1 MDCET
6 VYQKLVSDTKA
17 SFEKAGFSKAVLG
30 LSGGIDS
37 ALTAFVLADALGKEN
52 VTAIFMPCK
61 GLGYKQDRADAES
74 LAKSLGI
81 DFETVPID
89 SLVDAVKQSVK
100 WKQSRIAE
108 MNAMVRARMI
118 VLYDFANSNKALVV
132 GTGNKSELML
142 GYFTKHGDGAA
153 DFMPLANLFKS
164 DLYEIAKFKALPQN
178 ILEKKPS
185 AGLAP
190 GQTDEEELGASYAE
204 IDPILRAIDAGKGE
218 EELKQEF
225 EAGLVAS
232 LLERINANKH
242 KKECRVC

>member
-1 MDCET
+1 MGYEE

-17 SFEKAGFSKAVLG
+17 FFEKEGFSKAVLG
-30 LSGGIDS
+30 VSGGIDS
-37 ALTAFVLADALGKEN
+37 ALAAFILADALGKEN
-52 VTAIFMPCK
+52 VTGIFMPCK
-61 GLGYKQDRADAES
+61 GFGYEQDKADAEG

-81 DFETVPID
+81 SLETVPID
-89 SLVDAVKQSVK
+89 SIVEAVKQSVK
-100 WKQSRIAE
+100 WGQSKVAE
-108 MNAMVRARMI
+108 MNAMVRPRMI

-153 DFMPLANLFKS
+153 DFMPLANLFKT
-164 DLYEIAKFKALPQN
+164 DIFAIAKFKALPPN

-190 GQTDEEELGASYAE
+190 GQTDKEELGAPYAE
-204 IDPILRAIDAGKGE
+204 IDPVLKAIEAGKGE

-225 EAGLVAS
+225 GAKLVAS
-232 LLERINANKH
+232 LLERIKANRH
-242 KKECRVC
+242 KMECGVC